1 MKVVERKPR
10 GEGVEEPGE
19 TEGARRATGV
29 FPGGAPPAG
38 VAAGETRPEV
48 EVVAKAE
55 RRRFTAEDKR
65 RIVREADRGTQ
76 PGGIGGRLRRGGRY
90 APLLQTGGTA

>member
-38 VAAGETRPEV
+38 VAAGETRPGEGG
-48 EVVAKAE
+48 VAKAE

-65 RIVREADRGTQ
+65 RVGREADRCTR
-76 PGGIGGRLRRGGRY
+76 PGEIRRLLPREGRELSLPTTWG
-90 APLLQTGGTA
+90 A